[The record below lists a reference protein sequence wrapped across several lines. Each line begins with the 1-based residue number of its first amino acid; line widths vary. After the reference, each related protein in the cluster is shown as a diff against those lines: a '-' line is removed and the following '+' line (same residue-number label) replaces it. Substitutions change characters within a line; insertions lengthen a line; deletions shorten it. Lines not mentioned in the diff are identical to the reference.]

1 MSDSR
6 QLSDIFV
13 QVNLLFLYF
22 LSHAKCT
29 IYVSQMEGGQTVTKK
44 TRILISV
51 LSALLASFCFF
62 AYVQSVRAD
71 AEKSRA
77 EAIQKYG
84 GELTSILV
92 ATKQIE
98 PGETLSSS
106 NTQIKSWI
114 SDLIPEGA
122 ITNPESVM
130 GRTVSS
136 VIGVGMPVVSLHLRS
151 VASQISIPENL
162 VGLTIS
168 HGEKYGLAERLS
180 AGTKLAA
187 YEVTDSLIT
196 CIASDIA
203 VLSDDT
209 EGALY
214 TSSSVTLGLTPEQV
228 PAVLSAYAR
237 GTLRFTLP
245 GSKINA
251 QDLVKN
257 NSFVEQE
264 DSKDLSDKTDQ
275 ASSSDVSEDVH
286 PENPTSS
293 TTNQN
298 SDSASQVDSSTNPGG
313 EA

>member
-1 MSDSR
+1 M
-6 QLSDIFV
+6 
-13 QVNLLFLYF
+13 
-22 LSHAKCT
+22 
-29 IYVSQMEGGQTVTKK
+29 TKK

-62 AYVQSVRAD
+62 AYVQSVRAE

-106 NTQIKSWI
+106 NTQVKSWI

-136 VIGVGMPVVSLHLRS
+136 VIGVGMPVVSIHLRS
-151 VASQISIPENL
+151 VASQITIPENL
-162 VGLTIS
+162 IGLTIS

-196 CIASDIA
+196 CIASDIS

-209 EGALY
+209 EGTLY

-251 QDLVKN
+251 QDLLHN
-257 NSFVEQE
+257 NSYVEE
-264 DSKDLSDKTDQ
+264 ENPKDLSDTTNQ
-275 ASSSDVSEDVH
+275 SNSTSESEDVQT
-286 PENPTSS
+286 ENPASPTADQDS
-293 TTNQN
+293 N
-298 SDSASQVDSSTNPGG
+298 SAPQADSSANPGG

>member
-1 MSDSR
+1 MSDLR

-106 NTQIKSWI
+106 NTQVKSWI

-251 QDLVKN
+251 QDLLHN
-257 NSFVEQE
+257 NSYVEE
-264 DSKDLSDKTDQ
+264 ENPKDLSDTTNQ
-275 ASSSDVSEDVH
+275 SSPSSASEVVQ
-286 PENPTSS
+286 PENPASPTAD
-293 TTNQN
+293 QN
-298 SDSASQVDSSTNPGG
+298 SNSASQADSSTNPGG

>member
-1 MSDSR
+1 MSDLR

-13 QVNLLFLYF
+13 QVNLLFLHF
-22 LSHAKCT
+22 HSHVKRT

-62 AYVQSVRAD
+62 AYVQSVRAE

-106 NTQIKSWI
+106 NTQLKSWI

-209 EGALY
+209 EGTLY

-251 QDLVKN
+251 QDLLHN
-257 NSFVEQE
+257 NSYVEE
-264 DSKDLSDKTDQ
+264 ENPKDLSNAINQSSPSDASEEVQ
-275 ASSSDVSEDVH
+275 PENSASSTAD
-286 PENPTSS
+286 
-293 TTNQN
+293 QN
-298 SDSASQVDSSTNPGG
+298 NDSASQADSSTNQGG

>member
-1 MSDSR
+1 M
-6 QLSDIFV
+6 
-13 QVNLLFLYF
+13 
-22 LSHAKCT
+22 
-29 IYVSQMEGGQTVTKK
+29 TKK

-62 AYVQSVRAD
+62 AYVQSVRAE

-106 NTQIKSWI
+106 NTQVKSWI

-151 VASQISIPENL
+151 VASQITIPENL
-162 VGLTIS
+162 IGLTIS

-196 CIASDIA
+196 CIASDIS

-209 EGALY
+209 EGTLY

-251 QDLVKN
+251 QDLLHN
-257 NSFVEQE
+257 NSYVEE
-264 DSKDLSDKTDQ
+264 ENPKDLSDTTNQ
-275 ASSSDVSEDVH
+275 SNSSSASEDVQ
-286 PENPTSS
+286 PENPASPTADQDS
-293 TTNQN
+293 N
-298 SDSASQVDSSTNPGG
+298 SAPQADSSTNLGG

>member
-1 MSDSR
+1 M
-6 QLSDIFV
+6 
-13 QVNLLFLYF
+13 
-22 LSHAKCT
+22 
-29 IYVSQMEGGQTVTKK
+29 TKK

-62 AYVQSVRAD
+62 TYVQSVRAE

-106 NTQIKSWI
+106 NTQVKSWI

-151 VASQISIPENL
+151 VASQITIPENL
-162 VGLTIS
+162 IGLTIS

-180 AGTKLAA
+180 TGTKLAA

-196 CIASDIA
+196 CIASDIS

-209 EGALY
+209 EGTLY
-214 TSSSVTLGLTPEQV
+214 TSSVTLGLTPEQV

-251 QDLVKN
+251 QDLLHN
-257 NSFVEQE
+257 NSYVEE
-264 DSKDLSDKTDQ
+264 ENPKDLSETTNQ
-275 ASSSDVSEDVH
+275 SNSSSASEDVQ
-286 PENPTSS
+286 PENPASPTADQDS
-293 TTNQN
+293 N
-298 SDSASQVDSSTNPGG
+298 SAPQADSSTNPGG

>member
-1 MSDSR
+1 M
-6 QLSDIFV
+6 
-13 QVNLLFLYF
+13 
-22 LSHAKCT
+22 
-29 IYVSQMEGGQTVTKK
+29 TKK

-62 AYVQSVRAD
+62 AYVQNVRAD

-106 NTQIKSWI
+106 NTQVKSWI

-187 YEVTDSLIT
+187 YEVTDSIIT

-209 EGALY
+209 EGTLY

-251 QDLVKN
+251 QDLVNN
-257 NSFVEQE
+257 NSFVEE
-264 DSKDLSDKTDQ
+264 DSKNLSDKTDQ
-275 ASSSDVSEDVH
+275 ASSSDVSEEVQ
-286 PENPTSS
+286 PENTASS
-293 TTNQN
+293 TTDQN
-298 SDSASQVDSSTNPGG
+298 SNSASQADSSTNQGG

>member
-1 MSDSR
+1 M
-6 QLSDIFV
+6 
-13 QVNLLFLYF
+13 
-22 LSHAKCT
+22 
-29 IYVSQMEGGQTVTKK
+29 TKK

-62 AYVQSVRAD
+62 AYVQSVRAE

-106 NTQIKSWI
+106 NTQVKSWI

-151 VASQISIPENL
+151 VASQITIPENL
-162 VGLTIS
+162 IGLTIS

-196 CIASDIA
+196 CIASDIS

-209 EGALY
+209 EGTLY

-251 QDLVKN
+251 QDLLHN
-257 NSFVEQE
+257 NSYVEE
-264 DSKDLSDKTDQ
+264 ENPKDLPDPTNQSN
-275 ASSSDVSEDVH
+275 SSSASEDVQ
-286 PENPTSS
+286 PENPASPTVDQDS
-293 TTNQN
+293 N
-298 SDSASQVDSSTNPGG
+298 SAPQADSSTNPGG

>member
-1 MSDSR
+1 M
-6 QLSDIFV
+6 
-13 QVNLLFLYF
+13 
-22 LSHAKCT
+22 
-29 IYVSQMEGGQTVTKK
+29 TKK
-44 TRILISV
+44 IRILISV

-62 AYVQSVRAD
+62 AYVQSVRAE

-106 NTQIKSWI
+106 NTQVKSWI

-151 VASQISIPENL
+151 VASQITIPENL
-162 VGLTIS
+162 IGLTIS

-196 CIASDIA
+196 CIASDIS

-209 EGALY
+209 EGTLY

-251 QDLVKN
+251 QDLLHN
-257 NSFVEQE
+257 NSYVEE
-264 DSKDLSDKTDQ
+264 ENPKDLSDTTNQ
-275 ASSSDVSEDVH
+275 SNSSSASEDVQ
-286 PENPTSS
+286 PENPASPTADQDS
-293 TTNQN
+293 N
-298 SDSASQVDSSTNPGG
+298 SVPQADSSTNPEG

>member
-1 MSDSR
+1 M
-6 QLSDIFV
+6 
-13 QVNLLFLYF
+13 
-22 LSHAKCT
+22 
-29 IYVSQMEGGQTVTKK
+29 TKK
-44 TRILISV
+44 IRILISV

-62 AYVQSVRAD
+62 AYVQSVRAE

-106 NTQIKSWI
+106 NTQVKSWI

-151 VASQISIPENL
+151 VASQITIPENL
-162 VGLTIS
+162 IGLTIS

-196 CIASDIA
+196 CIASDIS

-209 EGALY
+209 ESTLY

-251 QDLVKN
+251 QDLLHN
-257 NSFVEQE
+257 NSYVEE
-264 DSKDLSDKTDQ
+264 ENPKDLSDTTNQ
-275 ASSSDVSEDVH
+275 SNSSSASEDVQ
-286 PENPTSS
+286 PENPASPTADQDS
-293 TTNQN
+293 N
-298 SDSASQVDSSTNPGG
+298 SVPQADSSTNPGG

>member
-1 MSDSR
+1 M
-6 QLSDIFV
+6 
-13 QVNLLFLYF
+13 
-22 LSHAKCT
+22 
-29 IYVSQMEGGQTVTKK
+29 TKK

-62 AYVQSVRAD
+62 AYVQSVRAEV
-71 AEKSRA
+71 EKSRA

-106 NTQIKSWI
+106 NTQVKSWI

-151 VASQISIPENL
+151 VASQITIPENL
-162 VGLTIS
+162 IGLTIS

-196 CIASDIA
+196 CIASDIS

-209 EGALY
+209 EGTSY

-251 QDLVKN
+251 QDLLHN
-257 NSFVEQE
+257 NSYVKEE
-264 DSKDLSDKTDQ
+264 NPKDLSDTTNQ
-275 ASSSDVSEDVH
+275 SNSSSASEDVQ
-286 PENPTSS
+286 PENPASPTADQDSNS
-293 TTNQN
+293 TPQ
-298 SDSASQVDSSTNPGG
+298 ADSSTNPGG

>member
-1 MSDSR
+1 M
-6 QLSDIFV
+6 
-13 QVNLLFLYF
+13 
-22 LSHAKCT
+22 
-29 IYVSQMEGGQTVTKK
+29 TKK

-62 AYVQSVRAD
+62 AYVQSVRVD

-106 NTQIKSWI
+106 NTQVKSWI

-136 VIGVGMPVVSLHLRS
+136 VIGVGMPVVSIHLRS
-151 VASQISIPENL
+151 VASQITIPENL
-162 VGLTIS
+162 IGLTIS

-196 CIASDIA
+196 CIASDIS

-209 EGALY
+209 EGTLY

-251 QDLVKN
+251 QDLLHN
-257 NSFVEQE
+257 NSYVEE
-264 DSKDLSDKTDQ
+264 ENPKDLSDTTNQ
-275 ASSSDVSEDVH
+275 SNSTSESEDVQT
-286 PENPTSS
+286 ENPASPTADQDS
-293 TTNQN
+293 N
-298 SDSASQVDSSTNPGG
+298 SAPQADSSANPGG

>member
-1 MSDSR
+1 M
-6 QLSDIFV
+6 
-13 QVNLLFLYF
+13 
-22 LSHAKCT
+22 
-29 IYVSQMEGGQTVTKK
+29 TKK

-106 NTQIKSWI
+106 NTQVKSWI

-209 EGALY
+209 EGTLY

-237 GTLRFTLP
+237 EHSALLFLGQRLTLRTYCTTILTLKKKTQ
-245 GSKINA
+245 KIYLTRQINQA
-251 QDLVKN
+251 HHLQVKMCSQRTLLLQQPTKTAIVRHRQIRLLIQEVKRDVRKVDLIRR
-257 NSFVEQE
+257 S
-264 DSKDLSDKTDQ
+264 
-275 ASSSDVSEDVH
+275 
-286 PENPTSS
+286 
-293 TTNQN
+293 
-298 SDSASQVDSSTNPGG
+298 
-313 EA
+313 

>member
-1 MSDSR
+1 MSDLR

-13 QVNLLFLYF
+13 QVNLLFLHF
-22 LSHAKCT
+22 LSHAECT

-62 AYVQSVRAD
+62 AYVQNVRAE

-106 NTQIKSWI
+106 NTQLKSWI

-187 YEVTDSLIT
+187 YEVTDSIIT
-196 CIASDIA
+196 FIASDIA

-209 EGALY
+209 EGTLY

-251 QDLVKN
+251 QDLVNN
-257 NSFVEQE
+257 NSFVEE
-264 DSKDLSDKTDQ
+264 DSKNLSDKTDQ
-275 ASSSDVSEDVH
+275 ASSSDVSEEVQ
-286 PENPTSS
+286 PENTASS
-293 TTNQN
+293 TTDQN
-298 SDSASQVDSSTNPGG
+298 SNSASQADSSTNQGG

>member
-1 MSDSR
+1 M
-6 QLSDIFV
+6 
-13 QVNLLFLYF
+13 
-22 LSHAKCT
+22 
-29 IYVSQMEGGQTVTKK
+29 TKK
-44 TRILISV
+44 IRILISV

-62 AYVQSVRAD
+62 AYVQSVRAE

-77 EAIQKYG
+77 EVIQKYG

-106 NTQIKSWI
+106 NTQVKSWI

-151 VASQISIPENL
+151 VASQITIPENL
-162 VGLTIS
+162 IGLTIS

-196 CIASDIA
+196 CIASDIS

-209 EGALY
+209 EGTLY

-251 QDLVKN
+251 QDLLHN
-257 NSFVEQE
+257 NSYVEE
-264 DSKDLSDKTDQ
+264 ENPKDLSDTTNQ
-275 ASSSDVSEDVH
+275 SNSSSASEDVQ
-286 PENPTSS
+286 PENPASPTADQDS
-293 TTNQN
+293 N
-298 SDSASQVDSSTNPGG
+298 SVPQADSSTNPGG

>member
-187 YEVTDSLIT
+187 YEVTDSIIT

-209 EGALY
+209 EGTLY

-251 QDLVKN
+251 QDLVNN
-257 NSFVEQE
+257 NSFVEE
-264 DSKDLSDKTDQ
+264 DSKNLSDKTDQ
-275 ASSSDVSEDVH
+275 ASSSDVSEEVQ
-286 PENPTSS
+286 PENTASS
-293 TTNQN
+293 TTDQN
-298 SDSASQVDSSTNPGG
+298 SNSASQADSSTNQGG

>member
-1 MSDSR
+1 MSDLR
-6 QLSDIFV
+6 QLPDIFV
-13 QVNLLFLYF
+13 QVNLLFLSSF
-22 LSHAKCT
+22 SQPECT
-29 IYVSQMEGGQTVTKK
+29 IGISQRREEKTVTKK

-106 NTQIKSWI
+106 NTQVKSWI

-151 VASQISIPENL
+151 VASQISIPDNL

-209 EGALY
+209 EGTLY

-251 QDLVKN
+251 QDLLHN
-257 NSFVEQE
+257 NSYVEE
-264 DSKDLSDKTDQ
+264 ENPKDLSDTTNQ
-275 ASSSDVSEDVH
+275 SSPSSASEDVQ
-286 PENPTSS
+286 PENPASPTAD
-293 TTNQN
+293 QN
-298 SDSASQVDSSTNPGG
+298 SNSASQADSSTNPGG

>member
-1 MSDSR
+1 M
-6 QLSDIFV
+6 
-13 QVNLLFLYF
+13 
-22 LSHAKCT
+22 
-29 IYVSQMEGGQTVTKK
+29 TKK

-62 AYVQSVRAD
+62 AYVQSVRAE

-106 NTQIKSWI
+106 NTQVKSWI

-151 VASQISIPENL
+151 VASQITIPENL
-162 VGLTIS
+162 IGLTIS

-180 AGTKLAA
+180 TGTKLAA

-196 CIASDIA
+196 CIASDIS

-209 EGALY
+209 EGTLY

-251 QDLVKN
+251 QDLLHN
-257 NSFVEQE
+257 NSYVEE
-264 DSKDLSDKTDQ
+264 ENPKDLSDTINQ
-275 ASSSDVSEDVH
+275 SNSSSASEDVQ
-286 PENPTSS
+286 PENPASPTADQDS
-293 TTNQN
+293 N
-298 SDSASQVDSSTNPGG
+298 SAPQADSSTNPGG

>member
-1 MSDSR
+1 M
-6 QLSDIFV
+6 
-13 QVNLLFLYF
+13 
-22 LSHAKCT
+22 
-29 IYVSQMEGGQTVTKK
+29 TKK

-62 AYVQSVRAD
+62 AYVQSVRAE

-106 NTQIKSWI
+106 NTQVKSWI

-151 VASQISIPENL
+151 VASQITIPENL
-162 VGLTIS
+162 IGLTIS

-196 CIASDIA
+196 CIASDIS

-209 EGALY
+209 EGTLY

-251 QDLVKN
+251 QDLLHN
-257 NSFVEQE
+257 NSYVEE
-264 DSKDLSDKTDQ
+264 ENPKDLSDTTNQ
-275 ASSSDVSEDVH
+275 SNSTYESEDVQT
-286 PENPTSS
+286 ENPASPTADQDS
-293 TTNQN
+293 N
-298 SDSASQVDSSTNPGG
+298 SAPQADSSTNPGG

>member
-1 MSDSR
+1 M
-6 QLSDIFV
+6 
-13 QVNLLFLYF
+13 QVNLLFLHF
-22 LSHAKCT
+22 HSHVKRT

-62 AYVQSVRAD
+62 AYVQSVRAE

-106 NTQIKSWI
+106 NTQLKSWI

-209 EGALY
+209 EGTLY

-251 QDLVKN
+251 QDLLHN
-257 NSFVEQE
+257 NSYVEE
-264 DSKDLSDKTDQ
+264 ENPKDLSDATNQSSPSDASEEVQ
-275 ASSSDVSEDVH
+275 PENSASSTAD
-286 PENPTSS
+286 
-293 TTNQN
+293 QN
-298 SDSASQVDSSTNPGG
+298 SDSALQADSSTNLGG

>member
-6 QLSDIFV
+6 QLSDRFV
-13 QVNLLFLYF
+13 QVNLLFLHF
-22 LSHAKCT
+22 HSHVKRT

-62 AYVQSVRAD
+62 AYVQSVRAE

-77 EAIQKYG
+77 EAMQKYG

-106 NTQIKSWI
+106 NTQLKSWI

-209 EGALY
+209 EGTLY

-251 QDLVKN
+251 QDLLHN
-257 NSFVEQE
+257 NSYVEE
-264 DSKDLSDKTDQ
+264 ENPKDLSDATNQSSPSDASEEVQ
-275 ASSSDVSEDVH
+275 PENSASSTAD
-286 PENPTSS
+286 
-293 TTNQN
+293 QN
-298 SDSASQVDSSTNPGG
+298 SNGASQADSSTNLGG

>member
-1 MSDSR
+1 M
-6 QLSDIFV
+6 
-13 QVNLLFLYF
+13 
-22 LSHAKCT
+22 
-29 IYVSQMEGGQTVTKK
+29 TKK

-62 AYVQSVRAD
+62 AYVQSVRAE

-106 NTQIKSWI
+106 NTQVKSWI

-151 VASQISIPENL
+151 VASQITIPENL
-162 VGLTIS
+162 IGLTIS

-196 CIASDIA
+196 CIASDIS
-203 VLSDDT
+203 VLSGDT
-209 EGALY
+209 EGTLY

-251 QDLVKN
+251 QDLLHN
-257 NSFVEQE
+257 NSYVEE
-264 DSKDLSDKTDQ
+264 ENPKDLSDTTNQ
-275 ASSSDVSEDVH
+275 SNSSSASEDVQ
-286 PENPTSS
+286 PENPASPTADQDS
-293 TTNQN
+293 N
-298 SDSASQVDSSTNPGG
+298 SAPQADSSTNPGG

>member
-1 MSDSR
+1 M
-6 QLSDIFV
+6 
-13 QVNLLFLYF
+13 
-22 LSHAKCT
+22 
-29 IYVSQMEGGQTVTKK
+29 TKK

-62 AYVQSVRAD
+62 AYVQSVRAE

-98 PGETLSSS
+98 PGETLSTS
-106 NTQIKSWI
+106 NTQLKSWI

-151 VASQISIPENL
+151 ATSQISIPENL

-214 TSSSVTLGLTPEQV
+214 SSSSVTLGLTPEQV

-251 QDLVKN
+251 QDLLKN
-257 NSFVEQE
+257 NSNVEE
-264 DSKDLSDKTDQ
+264 ENTTDLSDKANQ
-275 ASSSDVSEDVH
+275 PSSADVSEKAQIDST
-286 PENPTSS
+286 TSS
-293 TTNQN
+293 TTDQKSN
-298 SDSASQVDSSTNPGG
+298 STSQENLSTNSGG

>member
-1 MSDSR
+1 M
-6 QLSDIFV
+6 
-13 QVNLLFLYF
+13 QVNLLFLHF
-22 LSHAKCT
+22 HSHAKRT

-62 AYVQSVRAD
+62 AYVQNVRAD

-106 NTQIKSWI
+106 NTQVKSWI

-151 VASQISIPENL
+151 VASQITIPENL
-162 VGLTIS
+162 IGLTIS

-196 CIASDIA
+196 CIASDIS

-209 EGALY
+209 EGTLY

-251 QDLVKN
+251 QDLLHN
-257 NSFVEQE
+257 NSYVEE
-264 DSKDLSDKTDQ
+264 ENPKDLSDTTNQ
-275 ASSSDVSEDVH
+275 SNSSSASEDVQ
-286 PENPTSS
+286 PENPASPTADQDS
-293 TTNQN
+293 N
-298 SDSASQVDSSTNPGG
+298 SAPQVDSSTNPGG

>member
-1 MSDSR
+1 M
-6 QLSDIFV
+6 
-13 QVNLLFLYF
+13 
-22 LSHAKCT
+22 
-29 IYVSQMEGGQTVTKK
+29 
-44 TRILISV
+44 
-51 LSALLASFCFF
+51 
-62 AYVQSVRAD
+62 
-71 AEKSRA
+71 RA

-106 NTQIKSWI
+106 NTQVKSWI

-209 EGALY
+209 EGTLY

-251 QDLVKN
+251 QDLLHN
-257 NSFVEQE
+257 NSYVEE
-264 DSKDLSDKTDQ
+264 ENPKDLSDTTNQ
-275 ASSSDVSEDVH
+275 SSPSSASEDVQ
-286 PENPTSS
+286 PENSASPTAD
-293 TTNQN
+293 QN
-298 SDSASQVDSSTNPGG
+298 SNSASQADSSTNPGG

>member
-1 MSDSR
+1 M
-6 QLSDIFV
+6 
-13 QVNLLFLYF
+13 
-22 LSHAKCT
+22 
-29 IYVSQMEGGQTVTKK
+29 TKK
-44 TRILISV
+44 IRILISV

-62 AYVQSVRAD
+62 AYVRSVRAE

-106 NTQIKSWI
+106 NTQVKSWI

-151 VASQISIPENL
+151 VASQITIPENL
-162 VGLTIS
+162 IGLTIS

-187 YEVTDSLIT
+187 YEITDSLIT
-196 CIASDIA
+196 CIASDIS

-209 EGALY
+209 EGTLY

-251 QDLVKN
+251 QDLLHN
-257 NSFVEQE
+257 NSYVEE
-264 DSKDLSDKTDQ
+264 ENPKDLSDTTNQ
-275 ASSSDVSEDVH
+275 SNSSSASEDVQ
-286 PENPTSS
+286 PENPASPTADQDS
-293 TTNQN
+293 N
-298 SDSASQVDSSTNPGG
+298 SVPQADSSTNPGG

>member
-1 MSDSR
+1 MPFFS
-6 QLSDIFV
+6 
-13 QVNLLFLYF
+13 QVE
-22 LSHAKCT
+22 HT
-29 IYVSQMEGGQTVTKK
+29 IDVSQMKGGETVTKK

-62 AYVQSVRAD
+62 AYVQSVRAE

-98 PGETLSSS
+98 PGETLSTS
-106 NTQIKSWI
+106 NTQVKSWI

-151 VASQISIPENL
+151 ATSQISIPENL

-214 TSSSVTLGLTPEQV
+214 SSSSVTLGLTPEQV

-251 QDLVKN
+251 QDLLKN
-257 NSFVEQE
+257 NSNVEE
-264 DSKDLSDKTDQ
+264 ENTTDLSDKANQ
-275 ASSSDVSEDVH
+275 PSSSDVSEEAQID
-286 PENPTSS
+286 S
-293 TTNQN
+293 
-298 SDSASQVDSSTNPGG
+298 SAS
-313 EA
+313 

>member
-1 MSDSR
+1 M
-6 QLSDIFV
+6 
-13 QVNLLFLYF
+13 
-22 LSHAKCT
+22 
-29 IYVSQMEGGQTVTKK
+29 TKK

-62 AYVQSVRAD
+62 AYVQSVRAE

-77 EAIQKYG
+77 EAIQKYD

-106 NTQIKSWI
+106 NTQVKSWI

-151 VASQISIPENL
+151 VASQITIPENL
-162 VGLTIS
+162 IGLTIS

-196 CIASDIA
+196 CIASDIS

-209 EGALY
+209 EGTLY

-251 QDLVKN
+251 QDLLHN
-257 NSFVEQE
+257 NSYVEE
-264 DSKDLSDKTDQ
+264 ENPKDLSDTTNQ
-275 ASSSDVSEDVH
+275 SNSSSASEDVQ
-286 PENPTSS
+286 PENPASPTVDQDS
-293 TTNQN
+293 N
-298 SDSASQVDSSTNPGG
+298 SAPQADSSTNPGG

>member
-1 MSDSR
+1 M
-6 QLSDIFV
+6 
-13 QVNLLFLYF
+13 
-22 LSHAKCT
+22 
-29 IYVSQMEGGQTVTKK
+29 TKK
-44 TRILISV
+44 IRILISV

-62 AYVQSVRAD
+62 AYVQSVRAE

-106 NTQIKSWI
+106 NTQVKSWI

-151 VASQISIPENL
+151 VASQITIPENL
-162 VGLTIS
+162 IGLTIS

-196 CIASDIA
+196 CIASDIS

-209 EGALY
+209 EI
-214 TSSSVTLGLTPEQV
+214 TLLLQ
-228 PAVLSAYAR
+228 
-237 GTLRFTLP
+237 
-245 GSKINA
+245 
-251 QDLVKN
+251 
-257 NSFVEQE
+257 
-264 DSKDLSDKTDQ
+264 
-275 ASSSDVSEDVH
+275 
-286 PENPTSS
+286 
-293 TTNQN
+293 
-298 SDSASQVDSSTNPGG
+298 
-313 EA
+313 

>member
-1 MSDSR
+1 M
-6 QLSDIFV
+6 
-13 QVNLLFLYF
+13 
-22 LSHAKCT
+22 
-29 IYVSQMEGGQTVTKK
+29 TKK
-44 TRILISV
+44 ARILISV

-62 AYVQSVRAD
+62 AYVQSVRAE

-106 NTQIKSWI
+106 NTQVKSWI

-151 VASQISIPENL
+151 VASQITIPENL
-162 VGLTIS
+162 IGLTIS

-196 CIASDIA
+196 CIASDIS

-209 EGALY
+209 EGTLY

-251 QDLVKN
+251 QDLLHN
-257 NSFVEQE
+257 NSYVEE
-264 DSKDLSDKTDQ
+264 ENPKDLPDPTNQSN
-275 ASSSDVSEDVH
+275 SSSASEDVQ
-286 PENPTSS
+286 PENPASPTVGQDS
-293 TTNQN
+293 N
-298 SDSASQVDSSTNPGG
+298 SAPQADSSTNPGG

>member
-1 MSDSR
+1 M
-6 QLSDIFV
+6 
-13 QVNLLFLYF
+13 
-22 LSHAKCT
+22 
-29 IYVSQMEGGQTVTKK
+29 TKK

-62 AYVQSVRAD
+62 AYVQSIRAE

-106 NTQIKSWI
+106 NTQVKSWI

-151 VASQISIPENL
+151 VASQITIPENL
-162 VGLTIS
+162 IGLTIS

-196 CIASDIA
+196 CIASDIS

-209 EGALY
+209 EGTLY

-251 QDLVKN
+251 QDLLHN
-257 NSFVEQE
+257 NSYVEE
-264 DSKDLSDKTDQ
+264 ENPKDLSETTNQ
-275 ASSSDVSEDVH
+275 SNSSSASEDVQ
-286 PENPTSS
+286 PENPASPTADQDS
-293 TTNQN
+293 N
-298 SDSASQVDSSTNPGG
+298 SAPQADSSTNPGG

>member
-1 MSDSR
+1 M
-6 QLSDIFV
+6 
-13 QVNLLFLYF
+13 
-22 LSHAKCT
+22 
-29 IYVSQMEGGQTVTKK
+29 TKK

-62 AYVQSVRAD
+62 AYVQSVRAE

-77 EAIQKYG
+77 EAMQKYG

-106 NTQIKSWI
+106 NTQVKSWI

-122 ITNPESVM
+122 ITDPESVM

-136 VIGVGMPVVSLHLRS
+136 VIGVGMPVVFLHLRS
-151 VASQISIPENL
+151 VASQITIPENL
-162 VGLTIS
+162 IGLTIS

-196 CIASDIA
+196 CIASDIS

-209 EGALY
+209 EGTLY

-251 QDLVKN
+251 QDLLHN
-257 NSFVEQE
+257 NSYVEE
-264 DSKDLSDKTDQ
+264 ENPKDLSDTTNQ
-275 ASSSDVSEDVH
+275 SNSSSASEDVQ
-286 PENPTSS
+286 PENPASPTADQDS
-293 TTNQN
+293 N
-298 SDSASQVDSSTNPGG
+298 SAPQADSSTNLGG

>member
-1 MSDSR
+1 M
-6 QLSDIFV
+6 
-13 QVNLLFLYF
+13 
-22 LSHAKCT
+22 
-29 IYVSQMEGGQTVTKK
+29 TKK
-44 TRILISV
+44 IRILISV

-62 AYVQSVRAD
+62 AYVQSVRAE

-106 NTQIKSWI
+106 NTQVKSWI

-151 VASQISIPENL
+151 VASQITIPENL
-162 VGLTIS
+162 IGLTIS

-196 CIASDIA
+196 CIASDIS

-209 EGALY
+209 GGTLY

-251 QDLVKN
+251 QDLLHN
-257 NSFVEQE
+257 NSYVEE
-264 DSKDLSDKTDQ
+264 ENPKDLSDTTNQ
-275 ASSSDVSEDVH
+275 SNSSSASEDVQ
-286 PENPTSS
+286 PENPASPTADQDS
-293 TTNQN
+293 N
-298 SDSASQVDSSTNPGG
+298 SVPQADSSTNPGG

>member
-1 MSDSR
+1 M
-6 QLSDIFV
+6 
-13 QVNLLFLYF
+13 
-22 LSHAKCT
+22 
-29 IYVSQMEGGQTVTKK
+29 TKK

-62 AYVQSVRAD
+62 AYVQSVRAE

-77 EAIQKYG
+77 EAMQKYG

-106 NTQIKSWI
+106 NTQVKSWI

-122 ITNPESVM
+122 ITDPESVM

-151 VASQISIPENL
+151 VASQITIPENL
-162 VGLTIS
+162 IGLTIS

-196 CIASDIA
+196 CIASDIS

-209 EGALY
+209 EGTLY

-251 QDLVKN
+251 QDLLHN
-257 NSFVEQE
+257 NSYVEE
-264 DSKDLSDKTDQ
+264 ENPKDLSDTTNQ
-275 ASSSDVSEDVH
+275 SNSSSASEDVQ
-286 PENPTSS
+286 PENPASPTVDQDS
-293 TTNQN
+293 N
-298 SDSASQVDSSTNPGG
+298 SAPQADSSTNPGG

>member
-1 MSDSR
+1 MSDLR

-13 QVNLLFLYF
+13 QVNLLFLHF
-22 LSHAKCT
+22 HSHVKRT
-29 IYVSQMEGGQTVTKK
+29 IYVSQMEGGQKVTKK

-106 NTQIKSWI
+106 NTQVKSWI

-168 HGEKYGLAERLS
+168 HGEKYGLAESLS

-209 EGALY
+209 EGTLY

-251 QDLVKN
+251 QDLLHN
-257 NSFVEQE
+257 NSYVEE
-264 DSKDLSDKTDQ
+264 ENPKDLSDTTNQ
-275 ASSSDVSEDVH
+275 SSPSSASEDVQ
-286 PENPTSS
+286 PENPVSPTAD
-293 TTNQN
+293 QN
-298 SDSASQVDSSTNPGG
+298 SNSASQADSSTNPGG

>member
-1 MSDSR
+1 M
-6 QLSDIFV
+6 
-13 QVNLLFLYF
+13 
-22 LSHAKCT
+22 
-29 IYVSQMEGGQTVTKK
+29 
-44 TRILISV
+44 
-51 LSALLASFCFF
+51 
-62 AYVQSVRAD
+62 
-71 AEKSRA
+71 
-77 EAIQKYG
+77 
-84 GELTSILV
+84 

-106 NTQIKSWI
+106 NTQVKSWI

-209 EGALY
+209 EGTLY

-251 QDLVKN
+251 QDLLHN
-257 NSFVEQE
+257 NSYVEE
-264 DSKDLSDKTDQ
+264 ENPKDLSDATNQSSPSD
-275 ASSSDVSEDVH
+275 ASEEVQ
-286 PENPTSS
+286 PENPASL

>member
-1 MSDSR
+1 
-6 QLSDIFV
+6 
-13 QVNLLFLYF
+13 
-22 LSHAKCT
+22 
-29 IYVSQMEGGQTVTKK
+29 VTKK
-44 TRILISV
+44 IRILISV

-62 AYVQSVRAD
+62 AYVQSVRAE

-106 NTQIKSWI
+106 NTQVKSWI

-151 VASQISIPENL
+151 VASQITIPENL
-162 VGLTIS
+162 IGLTIS

-196 CIASDIA
+196 CIASDIS

-209 EGALY
+209 EGTLY

-251 QDLVKN
+251 QDLLHN
-257 NSFVEQE
+257 NSYVEE
-264 DSKDLSDKTDQ
+264 ENPKDLSDTTNQ
-275 ASSSDVSEDVH
+275 SNSSSASEDVQ
-286 PENPTSS
+286 PENPASPTADQDS
-293 TTNQN
+293 N
-298 SDSASQVDSSTNPGG
+298 SVPQADSSTNPEG

>member
-1 MSDSR
+1 M
-6 QLSDIFV
+6 
-13 QVNLLFLYF
+13 
-22 LSHAKCT
+22 
-29 IYVSQMEGGQTVTKK
+29 TKK

-51 LSALLASFCFF
+51 LSALLAGFCFF
-62 AYVQSVRAD
+62 AYVQSVRAE

-106 NTQIKSWI
+106 NTQVKSWI

-151 VASQISIPENL
+151 VASQIPIPENL
-162 VGLTIS
+162 IGLTIS

-196 CIASDIA
+196 CIASDIS
-203 VLSDDT
+203 VLSGDT
-209 EGALY
+209 EGTLY

-251 QDLVKN
+251 QDLLQN
-257 NSFVEQE
+257 NSYVEE
-264 DSKDLSDKTDQ
+264 ENPKDLSDTTNQ
-275 ASSSDVSEDVH
+275 SNSSSASEDVQ
-286 PENPTSS
+286 PENPASPTAD
-293 TTNQN
+293 QN
-298 SDSASQVDSSTNPGG
+298 SNSAPQADSSTNPGG

>member
-1 MSDSR
+1 MSDLR
-6 QLSDIFV
+6 QLPDIFV
-13 QVNLLFLYF
+13 QVNLLFLHF
-22 LSHAKCT
+22 LSHTECT

-62 AYVQSVRAD
+62 AYVQNVRAD

-106 NTQIKSWI
+106 NTQVKSWI

-209 EGALY
+209 EGTLY

-251 QDLVKN
+251 QDLLHN
-257 NSFVEQE
+257 NSYVEE
-264 DSKDLSDKTDQ
+264 ENPKDLSDTTNQ
-275 ASSSDVSEDVH
+275 SSPSSASVDVQ
-286 PENPTSS
+286 PENPVSPTAD
-293 TTNQN
+293 QN
-298 SDSASQVDSSTNPGG
+298 SNSASQADSSTNPGG